1 MMPIERA
8 DTEMRMPRNHQPQ
21 EHEQMV
27 PNHLNVDMAKMMEM
41 RFMPQDV
48 TVING
53 LDSRTKCNAVE
64 LICKYLERCFV
75 SKAFA
80 WSSIE
85 EPFDLCKL
93 GIRHG

>member
-1 MMPIERA
+1 MGRVNMNRRYFFERIRHA
-8 DTEMRMPRNHQPQ
+8 LYDGRLTNAQVEGLMRLLDYRA
-21 EHEQMV
+21 
-27 PNHLNVDMAKMMEM
+27 AKY
-41 RFMPQDV
+41 P
-48 TVING
+48 
-53 LDSRTKCNAVE
+53 LDSRTKCNAVQ
-64 LICKYLERCFV
+64 LIRKYLERCFV